1 MGSYFNIEAIYDVHL
16 FNSYHTNTSIVD
28 VFADVNVLRAGEERK
43 KKASE

>member
-16 FNSYHTNTSIVD
+16 FNSYHTSIVD